1 MLNQFG
7 KKERKKSESKDTLGL
22 DGQLIL
28 HTPNWVRLRKCKTK
42 NVTIFHRKSPKLG
55 RFPFVRTDRP
65 DRSRR
70 NENFTFN
77 KKLSSQIIECTKE
90 IIFQQK
96 LLEKAYFIF
105 KLTGRAKVRPASSDK
120 WKAPLV
126 FSRVNRLNKNIGR
139 QYNRK

>member
-1 MLNQFG
+1 MTNFVQSVW
-7 KKERKKSESKDTLGL
+7 KKRKEENESKDTLGL

-55 RFPFVRTDRP
+55 RFPFVRTERP
-65 DRSRR
+65 DRSLR

-77 KKLSSQIIECTKE
+77 KKLSSQIIGCTKE
-90 IIFQQK
+90 IIFQQN

-105 KLTGRAKVRPASSDK
+105 KLTGRTKVILDASTTGSK
-120 WKAPLV
+120 RK
-126 FSRVNRLNKNIGR
+126 RE
-139 QYNRK
+139 NRKRDSQETNNKAF

>member
-1 MLNQFG
+1 MQN
-7 KKERKKSESKDTLGL
+7 KKCDHFSSEKSKIRAFS
-22 DGQLIL
+22 I
-28 HTPNWVRLRKCKTK
+28 
-42 NVTIFHRKSPKLG
+42 
-55 RFPFVRTDRP
+55 VRTDRP

-77 KKLSSQIIECTKE
+77 KKLSSQIIGCTKE

-105 KLTGRAKVRPASSDK
+105 KLTGRTKVLPASSDK